1 MSEFTSFLLL
11 AYFVIVLISSQAKKT
26 ENQKNY
32 IVRNIILQLIFA
44 GVWFYRFYPAL
55 NFHSTAF
62 WLFFLIIT
70 FTNILLF
77 YKNSSNIE
85 LPQGKG
91 KFKLKKENFTSS
103 GKLTAISL
111 ILIIL
116 AAYIGIYFICRGI
129 FSPVLRAKA
138 YAERIHVTTVDFDE
152 IPPYRFNETAII
164 DRASSQIL
172 GDKVMGQMTDLV
184 SQFSVSNEYS
194 QISYKEGTYRVTPL
208 AYDGFIK
215 YIRNRSEGIPG
226 YIIVNTTTGETQLVR
241 LSQKMRYVPSAYFNE
256 NLYRKLRFQYPTQ
269 IFDDPTFEIDEEGNP
284 WYVCTTY
291 TYDGIDSRRRVTGAI
306 LFNPIDGTSTRYD
319 VKDVPTWVD
328 RIYPESLI
336 TEELNDYGKYQKGWL
351 NSMIGQEGVIQ
362 TSEGYNYISKNGD
375 VWLYTGMTSVVSDN
389 SNIGFMLVNLRTHEA
404 QFIPTS
410 GADEYSI
417 MASAEGEV
425 LNYGYTAT
433 FPVLVNIN
441 DKPVYLLSLKDSAG
455 LIKMYALV
463 DAQDY
468 QQVYTIKAERNAKVA
483 IESLIAEFSGGKSV
497 NVDSLQSKTI
507 TIDQIQTVV
516 IEGNTTIF
524 IKSNNDIY
532 KLVLTEDTSPKAIF
546 LKEKD
551 TITVHYIELDDVY
564 LIQSID

>member
-1 MSEFTSFLLL
+1 MSALTAYLLFGYL
-11 AYFVIVLISSQAKKT
+11 IVVLITSQAKKT
-26 ENQKNY
+26 ENTKKY
-32 IVRNIILQLIFA
+32 LLFSILMQVLFI
-44 GVWFYRFYPAL
+44 GIWYYRFHPPI
-55 NFHSTAF
+55 NIHSLSFWAF
-62 WLFFLIIT
+62 LFIVT
-70 FTNILLF
+70 GTNILLF
-77 YKNSSNIE
+77 YKHSSNIE
-85 LPQGKG
+85 IPKDRKNF
-91 KFKLKKENFTSS
+91 KFKMDSRSKT
-103 GKLTAISL
+103 GKLTSL
-111 ILIIL
+111 TI
-116 AAYIGIYFICRGI
+116 IGILVLVFLLVYVASTAI
-129 FSPVLRAKA
+129 FSPVFRAKA
-138 YAERIHVTTVDFDE
+138 YAERIHVSTVDFDE

-164 DRASSQIL
+164 DRSSSQIL

-208 AYDGFIK
+208 AYDDFIK
-215 YIRNRSEGIPG
+215 YMRNRGEGIPG

-241 LSQKMRYVPSAYFNE
+241 LAQKMRYVPSAYFNE
-256 NLYRKLRFQYPTQ
+256 NLYRKLRFQYPTE
-269 IFDDPTFEIDEEGNP
+269 IFYDPTFEIDEEGNP

-291 TYDGIDSRRRVTGAI
+291 TFDGIDSRRQVNGVI
-306 LFNPIDGTSTRYD
+306 LFNPVDGTSTKYS
-319 VKDVPTWVD
+319 VENAPTWID
-328 RIYPESLI
+328 RIYPEYLI
-336 TEELNDYGKYQKGWL
+336 NEELNDYGQYQKGWI
-351 NSMIGQEGVIQ
+351 NSMIGQEGVIK

-389 SNIGFMLVNLRTHEA
+389 SNIGFMLVNLRNHEA

-468 QQVYTIKAERNAKVA
+468 QQVYTIKADRNSKVA
-483 IESLIAEFSGGKSV
+483 IETLIAEFSGGKSV
-497 NVDSLQSKTI
+497 NTDSLQSKTI

-516 IEGNTTIF
+516 IDGNTTIF
-524 IKSNNDIY
+524 IKNKNDIY
-532 KLVLTEDTSPKAIF
+532 KLVLSEETSPKAIF

-551 TITVHYIELDDVY
+551 TVTVHYLELEDVN
-564 LIQSID
+564 LIQSVD